1 MSIFNRATVKNKTVF
16 FRLLSVSQKAGLG
29 LKEAL
34 NSLIY
39 GERNYAMKVII
50 QGIEDQINE
59 GVSLAKAMERY
70 KNFFGN
76 DEIELVR
83 ASESI
88 GNMPDILLNIAEEL
102 ENFQRTKNKVKSAMT
117 YPVVLLVFAILAVA
131 VLLIKVIPTIVTLF
145 PDPNLLPSIT
155 KFVIGMSDFLKIW
168 RWIIGL
174 VIVGTIIVYKFS
186 YKHILLFKIF
196 IDDVM
201 LKTPVVGETVKTF
214 YLYRFSKLLGD
225 FYKA

>member
-1 MSIFNRATVKNKTVF
+1 MMRFHHATIKNKTIF

-39 GERNYAMKVII
+39 GERNYAMKMII
-50 QGIEDQINE
+50 QSLEDQINE
-59 GVSLAKAMERY
+59 GINLATAMS
-70 KNFFGN
+70 KHKDFFGN

-88 GNMPDILLNIAEEL
+88 GNMPEILLNIAEEL
-102 ENFQRTKNKVKSAMT
+102 ENFQKTMNKVKSAMT
-117 YPVVLLVFAILAVA
+117 YPVVLLVFALLAVA

-145 PDPNLLPSIT
+145 PDPNLLPDIT
-155 KFVIGMSDFLKIW
+155 KFVLSISGFVQTW
-168 RWIIGL
+168 RWVMGSVIAGA
-174 VIVGTIIVYKFS
+174 VIVFNFS

-196 IDDVM
+196 IDDVL
-201 LKTPVVGETVKTF
+201 LKTPVVGDTVKTF